1 MRPTIPNNT
10 REDPLKL
17 AVEKLCPVANN
28 PKKKATG
35 TKIVGNK

>member
-17 AVEKLCPVANN
+17 AVEKLFPVANN
-28 PKKKATG
+28 PKKKANG